1 MALHLRLS
9 HKIIAI
15 AALGVC
21 GLATVGGIY
30 LFGEAAQER
39 SQAITN
45 SALSAS
51 RLTNKITIEVLE
63 ARRGEKDFIIRSDE
77 KYVERQRE
85 AADAVTADL
94 SALKSQLETS
104 GRPEIAKTAAEVL
117 ARFADYEKAFQ
128 SLADSRRKLGF
139 NEKSGFEGALVT
151 TVRGVEERLKLFDG
165 DELTINLLTLR
176 RHEKNYM
183 LRREASYVEA
193 FQKTMKEMQA
203 TLATSRL
210 PIKSK
215 EQVAQDLASYERD
228 FLAWVGAA
236 QDVVKSQQAMGA
248 AFNTLEPQ
256 IEAMQQAIAKIRDD
270 AEAALSAAHAATK
283 LELEIAILV
292 VAAMVGLLGF
302 LIARAVSKPLSAMT
316 STMQHLAAGRLDVAI
331 PGIGRHD
338 EIGEMGG
345 AVEVFKV
352 NAVERL
358 RLEQAQ
364 KETESR
370 TAAERKAEMHR
381 LADGF
386 QAAIGAIVGTVAT
399 ASSDLEAAATTL
411 TQTAETT
418 QQLSTVVAGASE
430 EASSNVQSV
439 ASATEE
445 LTSSIDEISRQV
457 QESSNIARTAVGQ
470 AQQTDARI
478 NELSQAASRIGDV
491 VKLITA
497 VAEQT
502 NLLALNATI
511 EAARAGEAGR
521 GFAVVA
527 SEVKSLAAQTAKATE
542 EIGAQIAHMQ
552 TATQDSVA
560 AIKEIG
566 TTIGRISEIS
576 TTIASAVEE
585 QGAAT
590 QEISRN
596 VQQAAKGTT
605 QVASNIVEVNQ
616 GAGATGAASGQVL
629 SSAQALSAE
638 GNKLKTEVNRFLA
651 TIRAA

>member
-1 MALHLRLS
+1 MDLHLRLS

-15 AALGVC
+15 AVLGVC

-30 LFGEAAQER
+30 LLGEASQDR
-39 SQAITN
+39 SQAITD

-85 AADAVTADL
+85 AADAVAADL

-139 NEKSGFEGALVT
+139 TEKSGLEGALVN

-165 DELTINLLTLR
+165 DELVIDLLTLR

-193 FQKTMKEMQA
+193 FVKTMKEMQA
-203 TLATSRL
+203 TLTTSRL

-215 EQVAQDLASYERD
+215 EQVGQDLASYERD
-228 FLAWVGAA
+228 FLAWIGAA
-236 QDVVKSQQAMGA
+236 QDVAKSQQAMGA
-248 AFNTLEPQ
+248 AFNVLEPQ
-256 IEAMQQAIAKIRDD
+256 IEAMQQAITKIRDD
-270 AEAALSAAHAATK
+270 AEAALSSSHAATK
-283 LELEIAILV
+283 MELEIAILA

-316 STMQHLAAGRLDVAI
+316 ATMQHLAAGRLDAAI

-358 RLEQAQ
+358 RLEQEQ
-364 KETESR
+364 KETETR
-370 TAAERKAEMHR
+370 TAVERKAEMHR
-381 LADGF
+381 LADSF
-386 QAAIGAIVGTVAT
+386 QAAIGAIVGTVAS

-411 TQTAETT
+411 TRTAETT

-445 LTSSIDEISRQV
+445 LTSSIDEIGRQV
-457 QESSNIARTAVGQ
+457 LESSNIARTAVGQ

-478 NELSQAASRIGDV
+478 NELSQAAGRIGDV

-497 VAEQT
+497 VAEQ
-502 NLLALNATI
+502 NVLALTATI
-511 EAARAGEAGR
+511 DAAGAGEAGR

-542 EIGAQIAHMQ
+542 EISSQIAHMQ

-605 QVASNIVEVNQ
+605 QVASNIVEVNE